1 MLHTIRTT
9 NTTDRTRARERHGAN
24 RNGSKQRFLQT
35 RTRQPIVRQHAHH
48 RKRNHQHNN
57 ECRQRLPAI
66 HLAPPSRASAT
77 HASIQCW
84 VHGVFCSPPKRKQQ
98 HATAISSRGA
108 TIKCCDQQGGRRC
121 DRHRQCGKAKP
132 KHRRPH
138 SPFPNRP
145 ACFPRGPRSPATHTE
160 RAGAFAAPTL
170 ALRYYRKL
178 YSPSA
183 FFSADTRR
191 RLTGIFSSTPLSVSS
206 SVPPATGSISSTMD
220 RFTR

>member
-1 MLHTIRTT
+1 MRPSTRRRPTTKPSVAQIYRPKETPRHKRASKREVGKTPGRKRYHTADHTHKHHGSANSHSMLHTIRTT
-9 NTTDRTRARERHGAN
+9 NTTDHTRARERHGAN
-24 RNGSKQRFLQT
+24 RNGSKQRLLQT
-35 RTRQPIVRQHAHH
+35 RTEQPIGRQHAHH

-57 ECRQRLPAI
+57 EYRQRLPAI

-77 HASIQCW
+77 H
-84 VHGVFCSPPKRKQQ
+84 
-98 HATAISSRGA
+98 
-108 TIKCCDQQGGRRC
+108 
-121 DRHRQCGKAKP
+121 
-132 KHRRPH
+132 
-138 SPFPNRP
+138 
-145 ACFPRGPRSPATHTE
+145 TE
-160 RAGAFAAPTL
+160 RAGAFVAPTL
-170 ALRYYRKL
+170 ALRYYRKF